1 MAFHK
6 LFGKAGTVLLTVVI
20 ACNTYATIK
29 GHIKPDKPISSQIKE
44 EVSTKLTDII
54 NDTDFKDNGSIEH
67 MGEMIATVSGNLFG
81 SEDFEEAIVKRVV
94 DGDTIIVNIDG
105 YGDVSVRM
113 IGVNTPESV
122 ASEEYLKKK
131 GTTNSRE
138 GKDASDFTKDLLKDT
153 DVVYLQKD
161 TSETDPYDRLLR
173 YVWLEV
179 PEDAFSIEEVSD
191 KMVNAI
197 LVKEGYAE
205 AVYYAPDGMY
215 KEYFNTLEDDLE
227 K

>member
-197 LVKEGYAE
+197 LVREGYAE